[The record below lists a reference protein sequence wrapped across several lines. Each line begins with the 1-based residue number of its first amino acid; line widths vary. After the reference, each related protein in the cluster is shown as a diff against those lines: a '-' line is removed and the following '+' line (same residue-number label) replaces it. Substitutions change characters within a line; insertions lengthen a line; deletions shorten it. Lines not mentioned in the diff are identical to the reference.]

1 MEELLRRLLEVQAG
15 LADGSLIRGAIV
27 PYSRDIYDLQIDQL
41 FEGKAS
47 SGEDI
52 RPYYS
57 EDLQSAGGYFR
68 TPDSAKRYA
77 DWKQNIGRS
86 TSRNPDAP
94 NLYINGKF
102 HNEID
107 VADLGD
113 SIAILPKTPYAEHIM
128 QKYGLDTFGLTESNW
143 NIIFANGASEN
154 LINYIRAML

>member
-15 LADGSLIRGAIV
+15 LQDGSLIRGAVI
-27 PYSRDIYDLQIDQL
+27 PYTKDIYDLQIDQL

-86 TSRNPDAP
+86 TNRNPDAP

-107 VADLGD
+107 VEDFGD
-113 SIAILPKTPYAEHIM
+113 SIGISPKTPYAEHIM

-143 NIIFANGASEN
+143 NIIFANGATEN